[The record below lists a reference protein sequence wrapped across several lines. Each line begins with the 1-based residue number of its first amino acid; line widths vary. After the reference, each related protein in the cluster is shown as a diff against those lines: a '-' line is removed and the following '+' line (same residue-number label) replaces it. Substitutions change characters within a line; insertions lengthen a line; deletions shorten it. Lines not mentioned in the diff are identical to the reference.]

1 MEDARR
7 HYLDLIRQDGVR
19 LSPPLARAFAAV
31 PREVFVPDGFHRRDG
46 SRVLPADPEFLRSV
60 YSNDV
65 LVTKLNGRQP
75 ISSSSQP
82 SLMAIML
89 EALDV
94 RPGQRVLEIGAG
106 TGYNAALLATLGA
119 EVTTVDVQEDV
130 ADRARAALARAEITG
145 VRVEAADGYTGGPA
159 GRYDRIIVTVGVA
172 GISPFWIER
181 LLPGGRVI
189 APVEHAG
196 MHPVLAAD
204 PSGAVS
210 VICPAGFMS
219 AAGPLGARH
228 DGSHPPP
235 PAGPLTG
242 LDPAAPARWG
252 APLEALAYRD
262 LWFAAGAWHRR
273 VTYASVPGREQSL
286 LAVLSGGDRY
296 AAVVLPDGEVLASSD
311 HCAAVA
317 LALSDRWWSLG
328 RPPMSAWRATLAQ
341 AGPLLVPRAWK
352 LGL

>member
-7 HYLDLIRQDGVR
+7 HYLDLIRHDGVR
-19 LSPPLARAFAAV
+19 LSPALARAFAAV
-31 PREVFVPDGFHRRDG
+31 AREVFVPDGFHRRDG

-119 EVTTVDVQEDV
+119 DVTTVDVQGDV
-130 ADRARAALARAEITG
+130 ADRARAALARAGITG
-145 VRVEAADGYTGGPA
+145 VRVEAADGYTGGPD
-159 GRYDRIIVTVGVA
+159 GEYDRIIVTVGVA
-172 GISPFWIER
+172 GISPFWTER
-181 LLPGGRVI
+181 LLPGGRIV

-196 MHPVLAAD
+196 MHPVLAAGV
-204 PSGAVS
+204 SGEAS
-210 VICPAGFMS
+210 VVCPAGFMS
-219 AAGPLGARH
+219 AAGPLAARH
-228 DGSHPPP
+228 EGSHPQP

-242 LDPAAPARWG
+242 LEEVSRPRWG
-252 APLEALAYRD
+252 VSLEALAYRD

-286 LAVLSGGDRY
+286 LAVLGDGDRH
-296 AAVVLPDGEVLASSD
+296 AAVVLPDGGVLASSD
-311 HCAAVA
+311 RCAAVA
-317 LALSDRWWSLG
+317 LALADRWWSLG

-341 AGPLLVPRAWK
+341 AGPLLVPRDWRI
-352 LGL
+352 GP